1 MFINIDTASVN
12 GFVSDRPF
20 VINTD
25 AIAYAYP
32 VGDGVVTD
40 TDFESAMASKDVR
53 VVLTNGKEIRI
64 TLKKKNFKEF
74 VDYLH
79 AKTDK
84 ERVEISN
91 PKTKSGSE
99 ISLHITQ

>member
-20 VINTD
+20 VVNTD

-32 VGDGVVTD
+32 VCDGVVTD
-40 TDFESAMASKDVR
+40 TDFESALASKDVR
-53 VVLTNGKEIRI
+53 VVLTNGTEIRI
-64 TLKKKNFKEF
+64 ALKKKNFKEF
-74 VDYLH
+74 VEYLH

-84 ERVEISN
+84 ERVEVSN
-91 PKTKSGSE
+91 PKTKNGSD
-99 ISLHITQ
+99 ISFHITQ

>member
-1 MFINIDTASVN
+1 MFLNIDTASVN

-32 VGDGVVTD
+32 VCDGVVTD
-40 TDFESAMASKDVR
+40 TDFESAMASKEVR

-74 VDYLH
+74 AEYLH
-79 AKTDK
+79 VKTDK
-84 ERVEISN
+84 QSVTISN
-91 PKTKSGSE
+91 PRSKTGVPE
-99 ISLHITQ
+99 SLHITQ

>member
-32 VGDGVVTD
+32 VCDGVVTD
-40 TDFESAMASKDVR
+40 TDFESGMASKAVK
-53 VVLTNGKEIRI
+53 VVLTNGKEISIALRE
-64 TLKKKNFKEF
+64 KNFKQF

-79 AKTDK
+79 RKTDK
-84 ERVEISN
+84 ERVEVSN
-91 PKTKSGSE
+91 PKTKNGSD
-99 ISLHITQ
+99 ISFHITQ